1 MIKIGF
7 IKALFSLSLL
17 LPIALVSV
25 IPANAHEVAEGWECN
40 IALMTQSQRCNPEN
54 PRADRKPLFDHMKAE
69 VNQAESLYL
78 LGKHD
83 EAFEALLPLAL
94 KGHPSAQFYLAELY
108 QTDNGNLDKNQAM
121 YWYLQAANQ
130 GNPNAQFNLAN
141 AYYDGKVVPADLP
154 KAAGW
159 YERAAISGVPEAQ
172 LNLGYMYSQG
182 KGVPKNDEVATL
194 WYTVAAKRGNT
205 KAQSNLGYRYCT
217 GVGVEVSL
225 GQCAFWV
232 KKAMDQGH
240 GNAKKIWDS
249 FKLEH
254 HFNDADKMTG

>member
-1 MIKIGF
+1 MHNVGLTKTIVT
-7 IKALFSLSLL
+7 LSLL
-17 LPIALVSV
+17 SLIGLAFTMPV
-25 IPANAHEVAEGWECN
+25 NAHEVAKGWECN
-40 IALMTQSQRCNPEN
+40 IALMKQSKRCSAFSHPSAE
-54 PRADRKPLFDHMKAE
+54 PKVDLLKEE

-83 EAFEALLPLAL
+83 EAFEAFLPLAL
-94 KGHPSAQFYLAELY
+94 EGHPSAQFYLAELY
-108 QTDNGNLDKNQAM
+108 QADDGKLDKNQAI
-121 YWYLQAANQ
+121 YWYQKAAAQ

-141 AYYDGKVVPADLP
+141 AYYEGKVVPADLL
-154 KAAGW
+154 KAANW

-182 KGVPKNDEVATL
+182 KGVQKNDEIAAL
-194 WYTVAAKRGNT
+194 WYKVAAKRGNT
-205 KAQSNLGYRYCT
+205 KAQSNLGYRYCI
-217 GVGVEVSL
+217 GIGVEMSL

-240 GNAKKIWDS
+240 GNAKKIWET

-254 HFNDADKMTG
+254 HFDDADNMMG